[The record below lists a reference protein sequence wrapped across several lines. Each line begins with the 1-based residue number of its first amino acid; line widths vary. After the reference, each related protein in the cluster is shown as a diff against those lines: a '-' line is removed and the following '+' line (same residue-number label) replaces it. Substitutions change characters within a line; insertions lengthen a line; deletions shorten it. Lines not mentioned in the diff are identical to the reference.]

1 MTRNNEFNAAETAL
15 QMICENGMDGLVEA
29 IRLLSS
35 EAMKIER
42 AQALGA
48 MPYERTEGRRGHAN
62 GYKPKTVAT
71 RLGAVKFDIPQVRG
85 EGVEFYPSALERG
98 LRSERALKLALAE
111 MYVQGVSTRKVTEIM
126 ERLCGLEV
134 TSAEVSRAAQM
145 LDEQLEEWRTRPL
158 GEYKYL
164 LLDARYEKV
173 RYGGQFVN
181 AALLEAVGISAEGGQ
196 REILGVSVSLSEAEV
211 HWREFLKSL
220 QDRGLHGVQMITSDD
235 HKGLKA
241 ALKARFPGVLWQ
253 RCQFH
258 LQQNAGSYLP
268 RQSMR
273 KAAAADIRSIFDA
286 PDREE
291 SNRRLTI
298 VADKYRQTAPKFA
311 DWVETNIP
319 EGLTVFAL
327 PDGHRKRLRTT
338 NMLERLNKEI
348 RRRTRVAT
356 LFPNEDSLLR
366 LASAILMEI
375 HEDWQSQSRYLNMNQ
390 EEEITW
396 P

>member
-1 MTRNNEFNAAETAL
+1 
-15 QMICENGMDGLVEA
+15 
-29 IRLLSS
+29 
-35 EAMKIER
+35 
-42 AQALGA
+42 
-48 MPYERTEGRRGHAN
+48 
-62 GYKPKTVAT
+62 
-71 RLGAVKFDIPQVRG
+71 
-85 EGVEFYPSALERG
+85 
-98 LRSERALKLALAE
+98 
-111 MYVQGVSTRKVTEIM
+111 M

-164 LLDARYEKV
+164 LLDTRYEKV
-173 RYGGQFVN
+173 RYGGQFVS

-211 HWREFLKSL
+211 HSPRVLKELAGSG
-220 QDRGLHGVQMITSDD
+220 GLHGVQMITSDD

-366 LASAILMEI
+366 LASATSDGNTRRLAVP
-375 HEDWQSQSRYLNMNQ
+375 HCYLNMNQ

>member
-1 MTRNNEFNAAETAL
+1 M
-15 QMICENGMDGLVEA
+15 
-29 IRLLSS
+29 
-35 EAMKIER
+35 
-42 AQALGA
+42 
-48 MPYERTEGRRGHAN
+48 
-62 GYKPKTVAT
+62 
-71 RLGAVKFDIPQVRG
+71 
-85 EGVEFYPSALERG
+85 
-98 LRSERALKLALAE
+98 
-111 MYVQGVSTRKVTEIM
+111 
-126 ERLCGLEV
+126 
-134 TSAEVSRAAQM
+134 
-145 LDEQLEEWRTRPL
+145 
-158 GEYKYL
+158 
-164 LLDARYEKV
+164 
-173 RYGGQFVN
+173 
-181 AALLEAVGISAEGGQ
+181 
-196 REILGVSVSLSEAEV
+196 SLSEAEV

-241 ALKARFPGVLWQ
+241 ALKACFPGVLWQ

-311 DWVETNIP
+311 DWIETNIP

-348 RRRTRVAT
+348 RRWTRVAT

-366 LASAILMEI
+366 LASAASDGNTRRLAIPVPLFEY
-375 HEDWQSQSRYLNMNQ
+375 ESRRRNHLALTKLQKGCCIIDEKGRQ
-390 EEEITW
+390 EFA
-396 P
+396 